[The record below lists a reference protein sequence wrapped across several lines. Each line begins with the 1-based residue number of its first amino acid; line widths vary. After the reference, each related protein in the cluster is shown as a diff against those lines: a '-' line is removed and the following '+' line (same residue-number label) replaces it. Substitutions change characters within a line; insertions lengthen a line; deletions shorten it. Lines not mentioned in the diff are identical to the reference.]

1 MIFGSIDKSKE
12 VLVKFTELWNE
23 IKNQIETIIIDE
35 PIKHKR
41 DFMKIKLESDD
52 DLPLGK
58 VLGIPVMVVVTGSV
72 FQEGNEYCP
81 QVLLHECVYK
91 SVDKL

>member
-1 MIFGSIDKSKE
+1 
-12 VLVKFTELWNE
+12 
-23 IKNQIETIIIDE
+23 
-35 PIKHKR
+35 
-41 DFMKIKLESDD
+41 MKIRLESDD
-52 DLPLGK
+52 DLPFGK

-72 FQEGNEYCP
+72 FQEGNEYYP

>member
-72 FQEGNEYCP
+72 FQEGNEYYP